1 MNIHTPRRYEK
12 RIIYNK
18 YLQFLCIATVLSV
31 PRRYIVYLLWFI
43 LLLHDYSDT

>member
-18 YLQFLCIATVLSV
+18 YLQFLCKVGIATVLSIYCIFV
-31 PRRYIVYLLWFI
+31 VVYSI
-43 LLLHDYSDT
+43 IT

>member
-18 YLQFLCIATVLSV
+18 YLQFLCIATVLSIYCIFV
-31 PRRYIVYLLWFI
+31 VVYSI
-43 LLLHDYSDT
+43 IT